1 MENLSVPF
9 VMEKRFVF
17 HVDVNSA
24 YLSWSAAY
32 RTCILGEKKDLR
44 AVPSVVGGDQ
54 EKRHGIVLAKSI
66 PAKRF
71 GIQTGEPLV
80 SACRKCPDLIVI
92 PPDYSLYVRAS
103 RALMKLLERYSDQ
116 IIPYS
121 IDEAWVILEGF
132 GRLYGREQMVNLAW
146 QMKEEIRDRLGFTVN
161 IGVST
166 NLLLAKMAGELS
178 KPDRVHTLFE
188 EEIEKKMWPLP
199 VSELF
204 MAGSAMSSRL
214 GRLGIRTIGEL
225 ARADSAFIRAQLKRP
240 GEILRNYAGGG
251 ELESYVFAQEYPK
264 GYGNSMTAVRDILT
278 AECARHYLLS
288 LCETVGARL
297 RQGHVRVDTAGVH
310 ITTYE
315 FQHFSRQ
322 RRLPGATNITE
333 ELYEAACSLFAGL
346 WDGRT
351 PIRQAKAVRRKGG
364 SSDVRQILC
373 GWECM
378 EGNPQDC
385 RRSRQLGAP
394 DREGKYGRGKQGRCV
409 PLLQSAGA
417 PGPAEPSG
425 SAENEM
431 GLRGSRPE
439 KRDYQCPFRDGERE
453 ASFLSGFRIPPLFD
467 SGQKLL

>member
-80 SACRKCPDLIVI
+80 SACRKCPDLIVV

-204 MAGSAMSSRL
+204 MAGAAMSSRL

-225 ARADSAFIRAQLKRP
+225 ARADRDFIRAQLKRP

-297 RQGHVRVDTAGVH
+297 RQDHVRADTAGVH

-351 PIRQAKAVRRKGG
+351 PIRQAKAVR
-364 SSDVRQILC
+364 
-373 GWECM
+373 
-378 EGNPQDC
+378 
-385 RRSRQLGAP
+385 
-394 DREGKYGRGKQGRCV
+394 
-409 PLLQSAGA
+409 
-417 PGPAEPSG
+417 
-425 SAENEM
+425 
-431 GLRGSRPE
+431 
-439 KRDYQCPFRDGERE
+439 
-453 ASFLSGFRIPPLFD
+453 
-467 SGQKLL
+467 